1 MNVGILGA
9 TGRVGSFLLKKA
21 LKNGDQVQ
29 ALARYSNKTFHS
41 ENSVNWTIGDV
52 LIKEDV
58 HKVLSGTDVVFCAIS
73 SGGLSTLSKCMPMI
87 IESMKQHQIKRIVTI
102 GTAGILQSRIEPEL
116 YRFQSSESRNRSTKA
131 TEDHLHAYLL
141 LKQSGLDWTI
151 ICPTY
156 LPDGECVGQYRFE
169 RDYLPDNGRFISPCD
184 TAEFAYQQL
193 TSNDF
198 LYCRVGLAY

>member
-21 LKNGDQVQ
+21 VKNGDKVQ
-29 ALARYSNKTFHS
+29 ALARYSNKTFHVG
-41 ENSVNWTIGDV
+41 NSVNWTIGDV
-52 LIKEDV
+52 LNTADV
-58 HKVLSGTDVVFCAIS
+58 HNTLSGTDVVFCSIS
-73 SGGLSTLSKCMPMI
+73 SGGLSTLSKCMPLI

-102 GTAGILQSRIEPEL
+102 GTAGILQSRVEPEL

-156 LPDGECVGQYRFE
+156 LPDGECVGHYRFE
-169 RDYLPDNGRFISPCD
+169 KDYLPDNGRSISPCD

-193 TSNDF
+193 ASTDF
-198 LYCRVGLAY
+198 LNCRVGLSY